1 MILSRFWYAVLALV
15 FGATAFILL
24 LSVQMY
30 NRAGNR
36 SMSESLLADSSA
48 VEWYLKDDARRRA
61 SSLVNMALHPDI
73 RANLAKSSAE
83 AKVPAGLR
91 DKNTKVLRKLLE
103 DVPPDLKFDAVW
115 AVDAEGRVIGA
126 VDEVTGAN
134 TDDWELGG
142 FAVVA
147 DALHGWI
154 RDDAWVWKGRI
165 YRVVA
170 RPVEQEVNG
179 EPVGAIVAAK
189 IVNDEFARAVS
200 KRTNTAVGFYADN
213 QRVASGAPE
222 GFDKSNLDSITQD
235 LKFLEGNKDY
245 EEKGRSGVRILN
257 DTTGVVY
264 ARLPGEAW
272 DLGAGFAVGRLAVK
286 VDGPMDF
293 LTKADNTD
301 KSSVTKSP
309 TFYGVI
315 GGVVLALVLGLFFS
329 FMEHTKPLRT
339 FAGQTLELAKGKI
352 DVLAP
357 SKFSGAYKKI
367 AADINDGM
375 EKIAEKGGVP
385 RKAANLEQVLGP
397 MPSQPAMSAFALPG
411 EAPPPSSG
419 MGALTQSSGP
429 KGLPKVPPRVP
440 EAPPRVPEAP
450 PRAPAAPELI
460 EAAPEPAKPKPPPP
474 PKRPGAAPPAPP
486 ANPDQSGLVNVAES
500 SQIQPAA
507 ALLAEEAFDEMADW
521 RKVYEEFLALKQQ
534 CGEPTNNL
542 TFEKFKG
549 TLQRN
554 KDALV
559 ARHNCTRVKFTVYV
573 KEGKAAL
580 KASPVK

>member
-1 MILSRFWYAVLALV
+1 MILSRFWYAVLALA
-15 FGATAFILL
+15 FGAAAFILL
-24 LSVQMY
+24 LAVQMY

-36 SMSESLLADSSA
+36 AMSESLLADSSA
-48 VEWYLKDDARRRA
+48 VEWYLKDDARRRGSA
-61 SSLVNMALHPDI
+61 LIQIALHPEV
-73 RANLAKSSAE
+73 RASLAKSSAD
-83 AKVPAGLR
+83 AKGVPKELH
-91 DKNTKVLRKLLE
+91 DKNRKALLKLVE
-103 DVPPDLKFDAVW
+103 DLPPDTKFDAVW
-115 AVDAEGRVIGA
+115 AVDAYGRVVGA
-126 VDEVTGAN
+126 MDEVTGAN
-134 TDDWELGG
+134 AEDWELGG
-142 FAVVA
+142 YSVVA

-154 RDDAWVWKGRI
+154 RDDAWVMKGRI

-170 RPVEQEVNG
+170 RPVENEVNG
-179 EPVGAIVAAK
+179 EPVGAIVGAK

-200 KRTNTAVGFYADN
+200 KRTGTAVGFYADN

-235 LKFLEGNKDY
+235 LKYLEGNKDY
-245 EEKGRSGVRILN
+245 EEKGRSAVRILN

-264 ARLPGEAW
+264 ARLPGDAW
-272 DLGAGFAVGRLAVK
+272 DLGAGYAVGRLAVR
-286 VDGPMDF
+286 VGDPFDF

-301 KSSVTKSP
+301 KSAVTKSP
-309 TFYGVI
+309 AFFITI
-315 GGVVLALVLGLFFS
+315 GAVVLALALGLFFS
-329 FMEHTKPLRT
+329 FMEHTKPLRV

-385 RKAANLEQVLGP
+385 RKAANLEKVLGP
-397 MPSQPAMSAFALPG
+397 LPAQPAMSAFALPG
-411 EAPPPSSG
+411 EAPPPSAPAPASFQPT
-419 MGALTQSSGP
+419 ASSGP
-429 KGLPKVPPRVP
+429 KGLPK
-440 EAPPRVPEAP
+440 APPRSTPATPVPAEEIDPVAE
-450 PRAPAAPELI
+450 PAAR
-460 EAAPEPAKPKPPPP
+460 PKPPPP
-474 PKRPGAAPPAPP
+474 KPRAAPPAPP
-486 ANPDQSGLVNVAES
+486 
-500 SQIQPAA
+500 PAA
-507 ALLAEEAFDEMADW
+507 AAADPAVAEGSGIQSVAQLTGEEPFDEMADW
-521 RKVYEEFLALKQQ
+521 RRVYEEFLALKQQ
-534 CGEPTNNL
+534 CGEPTANL

-559 ARHNCTRVKFTVYV
+559 ARHNCSRVKFTVYV

>member
-1 MILSRFWYAVLALV
+1 MILSRFWYAVLALA
-15 FGATAFILL
+15 FGAAVFVLL
-24 LSVQMY
+24 LAVQMY

-36 SMSESLLADSSA
+36 AMSESLLADSSA
-48 VEWYLKDDARRRA
+48 VEWYLKDDARRRG
-61 SSLVNMALHPDI
+61 SALIQMTLNSDI
-73 RANLAKSSAE
+73 RANLAKASSE
-83 AKVPAGLR
+83 AKAVPKELHG
-91 DKNTKVLRKLLE
+91 KNRKALLKLTE
-103 DVPPDLKFDAVW
+103 EVPPDSKFDAVW
-115 AVDAEGRVIGA
+115 AVDAHGRVVGA

-134 TDDWELGG
+134 VEEWELGG
-142 FAVVA
+142 YSIVA

-154 RDDAWVWKGRI
+154 RDDAWVMKGRI

-170 RPVEQEVNG
+170 RPVEQDVNG

-200 KRTNTAVGFYADN
+200 KRTGAAVGFYADN

-245 EEKGRSGVRILN
+245 EEKGRSAVRVLN
-257 DTTGVVY
+257 EVTGVVY

-272 DLGAGFAVGRLAVK
+272 DLGAGYAVGRLSVR
-286 VDGPMDF
+286 VDGPFEF

-301 KSSVTKSP
+301 KATVTKSP
-309 TFYGVI
+309 VFFGAI
-315 GGVVLALVLGLFFS
+315 GAVVLALVLGLFFS
-329 FMEHTKPLRT
+329 YMEHTKPLRV
-339 FAGQTLELAKGKI
+339 FAGQAIELAKGKI

-367 AADINDGM
+367 AADINDGV

-385 RKAANLEQVLGP
+385 RKAANLEKVLGP
-397 MPSQPAMSAFALPG
+397 LPAQPAMSAFALPG
-411 EAPPPSSG
+411 EATPPSSAG
-419 MGALTQSSGP
+419 PAISPTTSSGP
-429 KGLPKVPPRVP
+429 RGLPK
-440 EAPPRVPEAP
+440 APPRSMGAGTPAAVEADEIEPVAEAP
-450 PRAPAAPELI
+450 ANR
-460 EAAPEPAKPKPPPP
+460 PKPPP
-474 PKRPGAAPPAPP
+474 PKRPGAPPA
-486 ANPDQSGLVNVAES
+486 V
-500 SQIQPAA
+500 PAA
-507 ALLAEEAFDEMADW
+507 AEPAIAEASVIQPVAHLAGEEPFDEMADW
-521 RKVYEEFLALKQQ
+521 RRVYEEFLALKQQ
-534 CGEPTNNL
+534 CGEPTANL
-542 TFEKFKG
+542 TFDKFKG

>member
-1 MILSRFWYAVLALV
+1 MILSRFWYAVLALA
-15 FGATAFILL
+15 FGAAVFILL
-24 LSVQMY
+24 LAVQMY

-36 SMSESLLADSSA
+36 AMGEALTADSSA

-61 SSLVNMALHPDI
+61 SALVQFALNPKL
-73 RANLAKSSAE
+73 RANLAKSSGE
-83 AKVPAGLR
+83 TKVPKAAR
-91 DKNTKVLRKLLE
+91 EENQKVLRKLAEDLSE
-103 DVPPDLKFDAVW
+103 DVKFDAIW
-115 AVDAEGRVIGA
+115 AVDAGGRIVGA

-134 TDDWELGG
+134 TEEWELGG
-142 FAVVA
+142 YPIVA

-154 RDDAWVWKGRI
+154 RDDAWVFKGRI

-170 RPVEQEVNG
+170 RPVEQEVNS

-189 IVNDEFARAVS
+189 IVNDTFARAVS
-200 KRTNTAVGFYADN
+200 KRTGAAVGFYADN

-235 LKFLEGNKDY
+235 LKFLEGNKEY
-245 EEKGRSGVRILN
+245 EELGRSPVRVLN
-257 DTTGVVY
+257 ESLGVVY
-264 ARLPGEAW
+264 ARLPGDAW
-272 DLGAGFAVGRLAVK
+272 DLGAGYAVGRLAVR
-286 VDGPMDF
+286 VNGPFEF

-309 TFYGVI
+309 TFFAAV
-315 GGVVLALVLGLFFS
+315 GGAVLALLLGLLFS

-339 FAGQTLELAKGKI
+339 FAGQTIELAKGKV

-367 AADINDGM
+367 AADINEGM

-397 MPSQPAMSAFALPG
+397 LPSQPAMSAFALPG
-411 EAPPPSSG
+411 EAAPPSVPQISPT
-419 MGALTQSSGP
+419 ASSGP
-429 KGLPKVPPRVP
+429 RGLPK
-440 EAPPRVPEAP
+440 AP
-450 PRAPAAPELI
+450 PRAIPEAPQSIEPEPM
-460 EAAPEPAKPKPPPP
+460 EAAPEPAARPKPPP
-474 PKRPGAAPPAPP
+474 PKRPGAAPPVPAAPP
-486 ANPDQSGLVNVAES
+486 PEVAVNES
-500 SQIQPAA
+500 SQIQSVAELEAGAA
-507 ALLAEEAFDEMADW
+507 PFDEMADW

-534 CGEPTNNL
+534 CGEPINSL
-542 TFEKFKG
+542 TFDKFKG

-580 KASPVK
+580 KASPAK

>member
-1 MILSRFWYAVLALV
+1 MILSRFWYAVLALA
-15 FGATAFILL
+15 FGAAVFVLL
-24 LSVQMY
+24 LAVQMY
-30 NRAGNR
+30 NRAGHR
-36 SMSESLLADSSA
+36 AMSEALLADSSA
-48 VEWYLKDDARRRA
+48 VEWYLKDDARRRGSA
-61 SSLVNMALHPDI
+61 TIQMALNPEI
-73 RANLAKSSAE
+73 RANLAKASADGKGVPKE
-83 AKVPAGLR
+83 LHAKNRKALLKLTEEVPA
-91 DKNTKVLRKLLE
+91 
-103 DVPPDLKFDAVW
+103 DLKFDAVW
-115 AVDAEGRVIGA
+115 AVDAYGRVVGA
-126 VDEVTGAN
+126 VDDVTGAN
-134 TDDWELGG
+134 PEEWELGG
-142 FAVVA
+142 FSVVA

-154 RDDAWVWKGRI
+154 RDDAWVMKGRI

-200 KRTNTAVGFYADN
+200 KRTGSAVGFYADN

-235 LKFLEGNKDY
+235 LKYLEGNKDY
-245 EEKGRSGVRILN
+245 EEKGRSAVRILN
-257 DTTGVVY
+257 ETTGVVY

-272 DLGAGFAVGRLAVK
+272 DLGAGYAVGRLAVRIG
-286 VDGPMDF
+286 DPTGF
-293 LTKADNTD
+293 LTQADNTD
-301 KSSVTKSP
+301 KATVTKSP
-309 TFYGVI
+309 AFFGAI
-315 GGVVLALVLGLFFS
+315 GAVVLALGLGLFFS
-329 FMEHTKPLRT
+329 FMEHTKPLRV

-367 AADINDGM
+367 AADINDGI

-385 RKAANLEQVLGP
+385 RKAANLEKVLGP
-397 MPSQPAMSAFALPG
+397 LPAQPAMSAFALPG
-411 EAPPPSSG
+411 EPAPASSAG
-419 MGALTQSSGP
+419 PVISPTASSGP
-429 KGLPKVPPRVP
+429 KGLPK
-440 EAPPRVPEAP
+440 AP
-450 PRAPAAPELI
+450 PRATPAPAEPEEIEPVAEPAA
-460 EAAPEPAKPKPPPP
+460 ARPKPPP
-474 PKRPGAAPPAPP
+474 PKRPGAPPPAPVP
-486 ANPDQSGLVNVAES
+486 APVEPAVAEAS
-500 SQIQPAA
+500 AIQPVSQ
-507 ALLAEEAFDEMADW
+507 LVGEEPFDEMADW
-521 RKVYEEFLALKQQ
+521 RRVYEEFLALKQQ
-534 CGEPTNNL
+534 CGEPTANL